1 MYSVKSEVYMILP
14 QVLLSGLARYP
25 VTHAQTPPV
34 IWALVG
40 QEPLIPGIP
49 ETNVTK
55 IFEKLF

>member
-1 MYSVKSEVYMILP
+1 MYCVKSEACMILP
-14 QVLLSGLARYP
+14 QVVLPGLARYP
-25 VTHAQTPPV
+25 VRHAQVPPV
-34 IWALVG
+34 LWALVG